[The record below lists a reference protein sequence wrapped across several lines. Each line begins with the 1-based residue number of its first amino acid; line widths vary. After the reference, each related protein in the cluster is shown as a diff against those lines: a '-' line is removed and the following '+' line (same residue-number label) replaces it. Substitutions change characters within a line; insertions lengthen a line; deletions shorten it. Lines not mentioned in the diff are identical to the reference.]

1 MKAPLVMALVA
12 IGVATAAAQD
22 PPSPTAQYEEL
33 LKAYSTAAGSF
44 RAAET
49 DLERKQAVEWTAE
62 LPRKFVALADKYR
75 DDPVALL
82 ALRQAVQAVN
92 AVDSLT
98 QQAWEMNRESF
109 PEGSSSE
116 SADRIV
122 ELLLRDHLKSDQLGP
137 VCDRMRFCV
146 RREFER
152 FLNAALET
160 NPHRNVQ
167 GLACLALAQLLR
179 NQLYV
184 VDRVAARPEWIARY
198 DTILGKDFVATVG
211 GPGRAARE
219 ARKEALFERAAQFD
233 DVINA
238 PYTESVA
245 EKAKAELFEI
255 RHLSI
260 GKTAPDIEGQDQ
272 DGQPFKLSDYRGKVV
287 LLYFWM
293 EY

>member
-1 MKAPLVMALVA
+1 MTAL
-12 IGVATAAAQD
+12 ATILLTLGQTLATMQEN
-22 PPSPTAQYEEL
+22 PEPTVQYDKL

-44 RAAET
+44 RAAQT
-49 DLERKQAVEWTAE
+49 DLERKQAVARTAE
-62 LPRKFVALADKYR
+62 LPQRFVALAEKYR
-75 DDPVALL
+75 YDPVALL

-98 QQAWEMNRESF
+98 QQAWEINREAF
-109 PEGSSSE
+109 PAGSSSD
-116 SADRIV
+116 SANRIV

-137 VCDRMRFCV
+137 ICDRMRFCV

-160 NPHRNVQ
+160 NPHRSVQ
-167 GLACLALAQLLR
+167 GLACLTLAELLR

-184 VDRVAARPEWIARY
+184 VDRVAARPEWTARY
-198 DTILGKDFVATVG
+198 DTILGKDFVATIS
-211 GPGRAARE
+211 GPGRAAHE
-219 ARKEALFERAAQFD
+219 ARMQSLFERAAQFD
-233 DVINA
+233 DVINT

-245 EKAKAELFEI
+245 EKAIAELFEI

-272 DGQPFKLSDYRGKVV
+272 DGHPFKLSDYRGKVV